1 MVPTGRIVLALFAM
15 GSAAGAK
22 VLDAQAQLESRQIR
36 VGERTALS
44 VTVSTDGDG
53 QDLPWPEIQ
62 TAPGLSVV
70 DKNRNQSSS
79 EQISIVN
86 FKMERHRTTNV
97 QFVFQLAATKPG
109 TYSVGPIEFQ
119 GRDLGKA
126 QISVVDAP
134 QDVRIA
140 TLVGKR
146 SVFVGQQIP
155 FTWRLS
161 ADRPFEV
168 LKFPDV
174 RTALGSGFY
183 SESPDSQQLR
193 MKVVDENGKKM
204 GRLDL
209 TGSLFPLRAG
219 KQTLPSTALDY
230 RIVERTGGGIDPMEA
245 MLSGQDP
252 FEAMMGR
259 NRVTQGTAKTQ
270 EVGLEIRSVPDKN
283 RPTTF
288 QGGVGNF
295 RVEAKLEKTKLRAG
309 DGTTLTMVLDGTG
322 QPQASGFPVWQAPS
336 GVETY
341 PPQDEWTRTWKDGVL
356 WTRLTRRIVLVPRH
370 AGKVVLDS
378 VRFSWFDPST
388 ARFATAVEGL
398 ATLAVDP
405 APVVTGSI
413 DTAALRARGP
423 VLTNADKFWIL
434 FGKASASLWGLLLLA
449 AAGFGIWRWIQMRL
463 SREYGQRK
471 ALLILEK
478 RLSTLATA
486 IPAPRRAAELHRIME
501 IAMAVRVGE
510 EARSWTSDEISAG
523 LVRHLAWSEQ
533 DAQEVAAFALEL
545 LAAQYA
551 GEPLAQDDRTRLAR
565 ILQKLRPVRKRQ
577 GKAG

>member
-1 MVPTGRIVLALFAM
+1 MVPTGRIVLALLA
-15 GSAAGAK
+15 SAAAIGAK
-22 VLDAQAQLESRQIR
+22 VLDVQAQLESRQIR

-44 VTVSTDGDG
+44 VTVSVDGDG
-53 QDLPWPEIQ
+53 QDLPWPEVQ
-62 TAPGLSVV
+62 TGPGLSVV

-86 FKMERHRTTNV
+86 FKMERRRTTNV

-109 TYSVGPIEFQ
+109 TYPVGPIVFQ

-146 SVFVGQQIP
+146 TVYVGQQIP

-193 MKVVDENGKKM
+193 MKVVDENGRKM

-219 KQTLPSTALDY
+219 RQTLPSTSLDY
-230 RIVERTGGGIDPMEA
+230 RIVERTGGMDPMEA

-270 EVGLEIRSVPDKN
+270 QVGLDILPVPEKN
-283 RPTTF
+283 RPAHF
-288 QGGVGNF
+288 QGGVGMF
-295 RVEAKLEKTKLRAG
+295 RMEAKLEKTKLRAG
-309 DGTTLTMVLDGTG
+309 EGTTLTLVLDGTG
-322 QPQASGFPVWQAPS
+322 QPQASGVPVWQAPQ

-341 PPQDEWTRTWKDGVL
+341 PPQDEWTRTWKDGIL

-370 AGKVVLDS
+370 AGKMALDS

-388 ARFATAVEGL
+388 AKFGTARVGL
-398 ATLAVDP
+398 APLAVDP
-405 APVVTGSI
+405 AAVVAGAA

-423 VLTNADKFWIL
+423 QLSRADKFWIL
-434 FGKASASLWGLLLLA
+434 FGKVSAVVWGSLLLA
-449 AAGFGIWRWIQMRL
+449 AVGLGIWRWIRIRL
-463 SREYGQRK
+463 SREYAQRK
-471 ALLILEK
+471 ALLVLEK
-478 RLSTLATA
+478 RLSALTTA
-486 IPAPRRAAELHRIME
+486 VPAPRWASELHRILE
-501 IAMAVRVGE
+501 TALAVRLGE
-510 EARSWTSDEISAG
+510 EARSWTSEEIPAR
-523 LVRHLAWSEQ
+523 LVQHLAWSER
-533 DAQEVAAFALEL
+533 DAQEVGDFALAL
-545 LAAQYA
+545 LATQFA
-551 GEPLAQDDRTRLAR
+551 GEALPQDGRLRLSR
-565 ILQKLRPVRKRQ
+565 IIQRLRPVKHE
-577 GKAG
+577 GKAK